1 MGLLDRLRSL
11 LGRDDRQTRRQQG
24 GSANVTVEHDPE
36 PAPETEAA
44 VKGTGDADD
53 HSADGPAVDT
63 GADTTTDAGS
73 TTQSNEQETRADEP
87 AEPAEPETTAEPAE
101 PETTAE
107 PAEPETTAE
116 PAEPDEPEGSDS
128 EEPVDS
134 INGIGPTYAERLE
147 AAGIGTVEDL
157 AATDAETVAEAA
169 ETAESRV
176 TDWVEQAQNR

>member
-1 MGLLDRLRSL
+1 M
-11 LGRDDRQTRRQQG
+11 
-24 GSANVTVEHDPE
+24 TVEHDPE

-73 TTQSNEQETRADEP
+73 TTQPNEQETRADEP
-87 AEPAEPETTAEPAE
+87 
-101 PETTAE
+101 AE

>member
-73 TTQSNEQETRADEP
+73 TTQPNEQETRADEP
-87 AEPAEPETTAEPAE
+87 
-101 PETTAE
+101 AE

>member
-1 MGLLDRLRSL
+1 MGLLDRLKSL

-53 HSADGPAVDT
+53 HSVDGPAVDT

-73 TTQSNEQETRADEP
+73 TPQPNEQETRADEP
-87 AEPAEPETTAEPAE
+87 AEPAEP
-101 PETTAE
+101 
-107 PAEPETTAE
+107 
-116 PAEPDEPEGSDS
+116 DEPEGSDL
-128 EEPVDS
+128 EESVDS

-157 AATDAETVAEAA
+157 AATDVETVAEAA